1 MKGNNK
7 VKVPPNYEND
17 FKKAELV
24 FLYQRVFDIET
35 ERLVTLNPVSEDLD
49 ISLDTD
55 YIGSYPI
62 TYALLTALVI
72 LCCKDVLTRI
82 IVTWIKISP

>member
-1 MKGNNK
+1 LKGNNK

-35 ERLVTLNPVSEDLD
+35 ERLVTLNPVTEDLD

-62 TYALLTALVI
+62 TYVLFTPLLLLCSKDI
-72 LCCKDVLTRI
+72 LTQI
-82 IVTWIKISP
+82 I

>member
-17 FKKAELV
+17 FKRAELA

-35 ERLVTLNPVSEDLD
+35 ERLVTLNPISEDLD
-49 ISLDTD
+49 ISLDTN
-55 YIGSYPI
+55 YIGPYPL
-62 TYALLTALVI
+62 TYTLLTFLIYLRNLNSNNIVI
-72 LCCKDVLTRI
+72 
-82 IVTWIKISP
+82 WMKILL